1 MFSYWLGIHGTSL
14 GGVSTS
20 VEIKKEKSLCAILV
34 LSREITSLGQLKKKS
49 LYKLSKNCVSENYN
63 NFF

>member
-34 LSREITSLGQLKKKS
+34 LSREITSLGQL
-49 LYKLSKNCVSENYN
+49 
-63 NFF
+63 